1 VHSEII
7 KQLQIADLVMCDMSS
22 LNANVFF
29 ELGIRTAQNKAVS
42 LVVDEISVT
51 DVPFDTKIIN
61 YYQYSSNLSPW
72 RLETELPKLTLHI
85 QECLERSSGQ
95 NNLWKTFSLQSGVS
109 QLKESFDKNDKI
121 DMMIME
127 IESLKNR
134 TLFSNILQNSKTP
147 VDKLLK
153 SIEGFALFENL
164 FNNLKNG
171 NYTKEGDSIKFGSPI
186 GWITC
191 NASILELLSEKPAKD

>member
-1 VHSEII
+1 
-7 KQLQIADLVMCDMSS
+7 
-22 LNANVFF
+22 
-29 ELGIRTAQNKAVS
+29 
-42 LVVDEISVT
+42 
-51 DVPFDTKIIN
+51 
-61 YYQYSSNLSPW
+61 
-72 RLETELPKLTLHI
+72 
-85 QECLERSSGQ
+85 
-95 NNLWKTFSLQSGVS
+95 
-109 QLKESFDKNDKI
+109 
-121 DMMIME
+121 
-127 IESLKNR
+127 
-134 TLFSNILQNSKTP
+134 LQNSKTP